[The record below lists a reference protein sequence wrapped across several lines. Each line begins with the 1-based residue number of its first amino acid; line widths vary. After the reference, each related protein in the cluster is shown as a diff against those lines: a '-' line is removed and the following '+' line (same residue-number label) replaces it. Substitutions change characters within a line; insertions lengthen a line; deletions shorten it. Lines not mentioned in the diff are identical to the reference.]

1 MHSAYAHSRIAE
13 PRARGHILSMHNALI
28 LLGHADPTS
37 FNAKIAKRYA
47 ESWQAQGGTASIVTL
62 SELEFDPVLRLG
74 FREKQRIEPDLE
86 RTGEAI
92 LAARHVVWVFP
103 TYWASPPAIVRGF
116 VDRLFL
122 PGWAFRY
129 PKDGGHGLPEGLLRG
144 RSGRVIATMDSPSW
158 WYAFAHHR
166 AIHGSF
172 VTGTL
177 SFCGFSPVRTTM
189 IHNVRALEEEARNKR
204 LVDVSAAAAL
214 DFAKLGKAV
223 PQRLTA

>member
-1 MHSAYAHSRIAE
+1 MHSAYAHSRMDGRP
-13 PRARGHILSMHNALI
+13 PRSHILRMHNALI

-37 FNAKIAKRYA
+37 FNARIADRYA
-47 ESWQAQGGTASIVTL
+47 EAWRAQGGTASVVTL
-62 SELEFDPVLRLG
+62 SDLDFDPVLRLG

-92 LAARHVVWVFP
+92 LAAQHVVWVFP

-144 RSGRVIATMDSPSW
+144 RSSRVIATMDSPSW
-158 WYAFAHHR
+158 WYALAHHR

-177 SFCGFSPVRTTM
+177 TFCGFSPVRTTM
-189 IHNVRALEEEARNKR
+189 IHNVRALEDQARGKH
-204 LVDVSAAAAL
+204 LADVACVAAK
-214 DFAKLGKAV
+214 DFAKLGKVA